1 MYESLFKFFKS
12 QNFENTFSREQNEL
26 LGTASVPIGSNRA
39 IFLLKVD
46 IERSKS
52 DIFGR
57 F

>member
-12 QNFENTFSREQNEL
+12 QNFESTFSREQNEL